1 MKLALVSLAVLIA
14 GWSQLCGAQTFPAKP
29 IRMVVGYAAGG
40 PVDAAA
46 RIVAPIMQ
54 RNLGQPVLVDNRG
67 GASGTLGADHV
78 AKSAADG
85 YTLFFAASA
94 TRTINPFVQKSMPFD
109 PLRDYTPISLVVN
122 ASNAL
127 AVGADAPFKTLAD
140 LIEFAKA
147 NPGRVT
153 FGSAGIGASNH
164 LAGAL
169 LAKMTGTDMVH
180 VPYKGNAPAMTDVM
194 GGKITFMF
202 DAIATA
208 AAADRGGRARVIMQ
222 AASTRNRALPNV
234 PTAAESGLPE
244 FAVPNWYG
252 LDGPPGLS
260 APIVQRLNAAL
271 HEALAD
277 AEVARRLLDA
287 GYELAPTTPEQ
298 YGARVRA
305 SHDYWARATAGM
317 KME

>member
-1 MKLALVSLAVLIA
+1 MKIALWFALAVSSHLAL
-14 GWSQLCGAQTFPAKP
+14 AQTYPNKP
-29 IRMVVGYAAGG
+29 VRMVVGYPAGG

-46 RIVAPIMQ
+46 RVVAPIMQ
-54 RNLGQPVLVDNRG
+54 KSLGQPVLIDNRG
-67 GASGTLGADHV
+67 GASGTVGADHV
-78 AKSAADG
+78 AKSAPDG

-109 PLRDYTPISLVVN
+109 PLRDYSPISLVVN
-122 ASNAL
+122 ANNAL
-127 AVGADAPFKTLAD
+127 AVGADSPFKTLAD
-140 LIEFAKA
+140 LIDFAKA
-147 NPGRVT
+147 NPGKVT

-164 LAGAL
+164 LGGAL
-169 LAKMTGTDMVH
+169 LAKITKTEMLH

-222 AASTRNRALPNV
+222 AAPQRTRALPNV
-234 PTAAESGLPE
+234 PTAAEAGLPE

-252 LDGPPGLS
+252 LDGPPGMP
-260 APIVQRLNAAL
+260 ADVVRRLNAAL

-277 AEVARRLLDA
+277 ADVARRLIDA
-287 GYELAPTTPEQ
+287 GYEIAPTTPEA
-298 YGARVRA
+298 YAARVKA

-317 KME
+317 KLE